1 MRILYV
7 DAYDSFTNNIIGL
20 LESSLGV
27 TVTLVKIDDSE
38 VAGNLKSFLSGFDAV
53 VVGPGPGDP
62 RIQKDIG
69 FINQLWAL
77 DEFNL
82 LPILGICLGFQSLAL
97 AFGASV
103 KRLPQPHHGRVN
115 EVSHHGVDIFEGV
128 DAFRATQY
136 HSLCVKLGNRSIQ
149 DSTKLP
155 AQINSCPML
164 EPLAWDNSN
173 SQNGVIL
180 QAIRHT
186 TKPFWGLQYHPES
199 ICTTE
204 AGSIVVSKWWMK
216 SLAWLSSK
224 GRIRQNNRIDI
235 TRPMRQQCARMDFLE
250 ASSDSDVTD
259 SSSSIRPESPDS
271 SSSSD
276 NSERFAV
283 DKDELK
289 VEKIVTA
296 LLNTCSR
303 IDHLQAV
310 SLPSESLTI
319 TKLCEELNLPE
330 REMILLDSQETSGR
344 FSILGLVIPTQT
356 LHIAFTM
363 HDRCLTI
370 SCDGEE
376 RIRQCF
382 DDSSKIWILL
392 QRILDMHA
400 PRTYTDSITPFQ
412 GGLMGYVSYEASLG
426 TIGVYHLPK
435 ESRKY
440 APDLSFAVIQR
451 SIVIDHVEARVYIQS
466 LLPEDSLW
474 LSNTSAIIK
483 GVSQA
488 ITFPANHPSL
498 PLTSVS
504 HKIPNDESKIGLRNK
519 PSESQ
524 VLEYFK
530 SGYIERPSGERY
542 RRKVLECQEALC
554 AGDSYELCLTDQTT
568 IVLPKSEL
576 LDHPWTLYKHLR
588 KLNPAPFGA
597 YLRLGALNILSS
609 SPERFL
615 SWDRND
621 NFQMR
626 PIKGTVKKS
635 ENMTYDLAKSIL
647 DSSKERAEN
656 LMIVDLVR
664 HDLSGVIGAQNV
676 EVSKLMQ
683 VEEYETV
690 YQLVSVIEGRL
701 PGNIPLNVKAH
712 MGDSIED
719 GRAVKAR
726 QPNKVTGIDILSAVL
741 PPGSMTGA
749 PKKRSCELLQ
759 EIEEHKSRSV
769 YSGVLGYMDVQGGG
783 DFSIVIRTAFRWDDE
798 VIWRPKKNTSSL
810 KQQAKSM
817 HDRRAR
823 TEDKEYRVTDN
834 DEEEMVPHRVWRIG
848 AGGAVTVQSTA
859 QGEFEEME
867 TKLESVL
874 KIFQPT

>member
-1 MRILYV
+1 MDQQQAMRILYV

-27 TVTLVKIDDSE
+27 AVTLVKIDDSE
-38 VAGNLKSFLSGFDAV
+38 VACDLESFLLDFDAV

-62 RIQKDIG
+62 RTQKDIG

-77 DEFNL
+77 DEVNL

-103 KRLPQPHHGRVN
+103 ERLPQPHHGRVN
-115 EVSHHGVDIFEGV
+115 EVSHHGMDIFEGV
-128 DAFRATQY
+128 DAFKATQY
-136 HSLCVKLGNRSIQ
+136 HSLCVKLDNRLTR
-149 DSTKLP
+149 DSTEP
-155 AQINSCPML
+155 AAQTESCPML
-164 EPLAWDNSN
+164 EPLAWDDSD
-173 SQNGVIL
+173 SQNGAVL
-180 QAIRHT
+180 QAIRHV

-224 GRIRQNNRIDI
+224 GRIHHNPLVDI
-235 TRPMRQQCARMDFLE
+235 TCPIWRQRARTGFLE
-250 ASSDSDVTD
+250 ASSGSDVTD
-259 SSSSIRPESPDS
+259 ISSSSRPDS
-271 SSSSD
+271 SRSSD
-276 NSERFAV
+276 NSKSFAV
-283 DKDELK
+283 GKDDLK
-289 VEKIVTA
+289 IEETVTA
-296 LLNTCSR
+296 LLNYCSR
-303 IDHLQAV
+303 IDHLQSV
-310 SLPSESLTI
+310 SLPLGSLTI
-319 TKLCEELNLPE
+319 TKLCEELKLPE
-330 REMILLDSQETSGR
+330 MEMILLDSQETSGR

-356 LHIAFTM
+356 LHLAFTM
-363 HDRCLTI
+363 HNSFLTI

-382 DDSSKIWILL
+382 DDSSNIWILL

-400 PRTYTDSITPFQ
+400 PRTYRDSTTPFQ
-412 GGLMGYVSYEASLG
+412 GGLMGFVSYEAGLD
-426 TIGVYHLPK
+426 TIGVHHSPK
-435 ESRKY
+435 ESRRC
-440 APDLSFAVIQR
+440 APDFSFAVIQR
-451 SIVIDHVEARVYIQS
+451 SIVIDHVEARIYIQS
-466 LLPEDSLW
+466 LLPDDSLW
-474 LSNTSAIIK
+474 LSNIGAIIT
-483 GVSQA
+483 GMSQA
-488 ITFPANHPSL
+488 ITVQENHPSSPNTL
-498 PLTSVS
+498 LIHDIS
-504 HKIPNDESKIGLRNK
+504 NDEFE
-519 PSESQ
+519 PSEGQ

-530 SGYIERPSGERY
+530 SGHIERPSGEQY
-542 RRKVLECQEALC
+542 HRKVLECQEALC

-568 IVLPKSEL
+568 VILPKSEL
-576 LDHPWTLYKHLR
+576 LDHPWILYKHLR

-597 YLRLGALNILSS
+597 YLRLGALTILGS

-615 SWDRND
+615 SWDRNH
-621 NFQMR
+621 NCQMR
-626 PIKGTVKKS
+626 PIKGTVKKC

-664 HDLSGVIGAQNV
+664 HDLSGVIGAQYV
-676 EVSKLMQ
+676 QVSKLMQ

-701 PGNIPLNVKAH
+701 PRSIPLNVQKH
-712 MGDSIED
+712 LGDSIEE

-726 QPNKVTGIDILSAVL
+726 QPHKVTGIDILSAVL

-759 EIEEHKSRSV
+759 EVEEHKSRSV
-769 YSGVLGYMDVQGGG
+769 YSGVLGYMNVQGGG
-783 DFSIVIRTAFRWDDE
+783 DFSVVIRTAFRWDDE
-798 VIWRPKKNTSSL
+798 VTWRPEKNTSGR
-810 KQQAKSM
+810 KQQAKST
-817 HDRRAR
+817 HDRRTRIENGECKA
-823 TEDKEYRVTDN
+823 TDI
-834 DEEEMVPHRVWRIG
+834 DEEEMVPHQVWRIG

-859 QGEFEEME
+859 QSEFEEME